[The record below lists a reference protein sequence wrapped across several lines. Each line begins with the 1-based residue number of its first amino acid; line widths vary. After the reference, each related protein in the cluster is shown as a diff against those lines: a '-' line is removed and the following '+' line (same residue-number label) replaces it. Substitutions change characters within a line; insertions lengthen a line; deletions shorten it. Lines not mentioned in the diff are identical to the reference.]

1 MTKRDALH
9 ELTKLVL
16 ACRPENMLRDGG
28 VAPMLEKVFE
38 VTADAHSFLV
48 HNAEELKAMYGEHA
62 KDILSALEY
71 EEIMAG
77 EADSMDEGLP
87 LKIQYA
93 LELVRDHGVYAKMP
107 NGGADA

>member
-38 VTADAHSFLV
+38 V
-48 HNAEELKAMYGEHA
+48 
-62 KDILSALEY
+62 
-71 EEIMAG
+71 
-77 EADSMDEGLP
+77 
-87 LKIQYA
+87 
-93 LELVRDHGVYAKMP
+93 
-107 NGGADA
+107 